1 MLSHGARAATAEEM
15 LQWEENEEM
24 LQQIKEENT

>member
-1 MLSHGARAATAEEM
+1 MELSAATAEEM